1 MMPSSLK
8 KDSVDVFMFI
18 RIYSV
23 RITTFNV
30 DMEIEK
36 KILEVYVQYLKNNQ
50 LFKTKQHPAVP
61 ALGWTGVS
69 AYYNRNSKN

>member
-61 ALGWTGVS
+61 ALG
-69 AYYNRNSKN
+69 